1 MELLARVEPKCVG
14 IVLKD
19 GPPDLLLLGKLNPFI
34 SAAFELTR
42 KRFFFLNGAKER
54 CVDGGLSRSA
64 PGNRY
69 VRGVYQEEISTG

>member
-42 KRFFFLNGAKER
+42 KRFFF
-54 CVDGGLSRSA
+54 
-64 PGNRY
+64 
-69 VRGVYQEEISTG
+69 